1 MAPRFSPATL
11 VALEL
16 PAVLALLSELA
27 ATDAGRAAALALA
40 PAASEEELAARR
52 RRYEE
57 AVLLLIE
64 GRLVPSFD
72 EPVLP
77 VFERL
82 ASAQLDPTPGDLL
95 LLADL
100 LAASRDVAAR
110 ILAGPAAFPE
120 LATAARA
127 LPDVERLRRRI
138 AAVFDRRGR
147 VKDDASPALAKLRA
161 RVRGVREALHRDL
174 QGTLSRYREQL
185 AEETIPLHE
194 GRLVLLVK
202 TGARGQLRGL
212 VHGRSGSGK
221 SVYFEP
227 LEVVEGNNRLSEA
240 IAEEEEERA
249 RIVAELL
256 AAAREALPA
265 LASHRDF
272 VAGLD
277 LLQAAARFA
286 ELARGR
292 LTESAAGGELR
303 LVAARHPLLE
313 VGLAALRERALGTS
327 GHTGAV
333 VPLDLELDGER
344 RVLVV
349 TGPNAGGKTVALK
362 TVGLLA
368 LMTQCGL
375 PVPAAAGT
383 RLPFLGAAVV
393 ALGDEQ
399 DLLADRSTFSGRL
412 LRLGEAWEVAVPGAL
427 VLLDEL
433 GSGTDPEEG
442 AALAVA
448 LLERLLA
455 GGCLAVLTTHLTR
468 LAAAALETPG
478 AACAAMEFDGATGA
492 PTFRLLPGAPGASEA
507 LALARRLGLDPG
519 WIGRAESLLAPEH
532 RRLQTLLHEVER
544 TKLELAEKIN
554 EVERLRERQLIQ
566 VREMEDERSELQ
578 AERREISGRLRRE
591 LEAFRSGVAGRL
603 REEEGRLRAEF
614 AEGRR
619 KGVAARATDRLFAE
633 APAALV
639 ESEVGSGV
647 FAIGVGELVRHTR
660 LGWVGKVE
668 KLFAVGSEAEVA
680 VAGKRVRSPVAELSP
695 VLGEEA
701 APERRARPRPLEG
714 RPAAEPAAELHL
726 IGERVEPALERLD
739 AYLDQALLAGRGE
752 VRIVHGH
759 GSGRLRQAVRAHLRG
774 HPAVA
779 AFRGG
784 AANEGGDGATVV
796 TLREE

>member
-1 MAPRFSPATL
+1 MTPLFSPATL
-11 VALEL
+11 AGLEL

-27 ATDAGRAAALALA
+27 ATDVGHTAALALA

-64 GRLVPSFD
+64 GRLVPSFE
-72 EPVLP
+72 EPLLP

-82 ASAQLDPTPGDLL
+82 ATTQLDPTAADLL

-100 LAASRDVAAR
+100 LSASRDVAAR
-110 ILAGPAAFPE
+110 ILAGAASFPE
-120 LATAARA
+120 LGTAGRA
-127 LPDVERLRRRI
+127 LPEVEPLRRRI

-161 RVRGVREALHRDL
+161 RVRGVREGLHRDL
-174 QGTLSRYREQL
+174 QGTLSRYQEHL

-227 LEVVEGNNRLSEA
+227 LELVEGNNRLSEA
-240 IAEEEEERA
+240 IAEEEEERS

-256 AAAREALPA
+256 AAARAALPA
-265 LASHRDF
+265 LAAHREF

-292 LTESAAGGELR
+292 LAEVAESGELR

-313 VGLAALRERALGTS
+313 AGLAALRERALGTS
-327 GHTGAV
+327 GHSGAV

-383 RLPFLGAAVV
+383 RLPFVAAAVA

-399 DLLADRSTFSGRL
+399 DLLADRSTFSARL
-412 LRLGEAWEVAVPGAL
+412 LRLGEAWEAAGPGAL

-468 LAAAALETPG
+468 LAAAALEAAG

-492 PTFRLLPGAPGASEA
+492 PTYRLLPGAPGASEA

-519 WIGRAESLLAPEH
+519 WIARAESLLEPKH
-532 RRLQTLLHEVER
+532 RGLQTLLQEVEKTR
-544 TKLELAEKIN
+544 LELAERVN
-554 EVERLRERQLIQ
+554 EVERLRGEQLIQ
-566 VREMEDERSELQ
+566 VREMERERSELVS
-578 AERREISGRLRRE
+578 ERREVAGRLRRE
-591 LEAFRSGVAGRL
+591 LEAFRSEVAGRL
-603 REEEGRLRAEF
+603 REEEGRLREAF

-619 KGVAARATDRLFAE
+619 KGIAAQATDRLFANV
-633 APAALV
+633 PAALV
-639 ESEVGSGV
+639 ELDSSLQSSEV
-647 FAIGVGELVRHTR
+647 AVGERVRHRR
-660 LGWVGKVE
+660 LGWEGKVE
-668 KLFAVGSEAEVA
+668 KLFANGSTAEVA
-680 VAGKRVRSPVAELSP
+680 VAGKRVRCPVAELSP
-695 VLGEEA
+695 VAGEVQPARRALGWRSEA
-701 APERRARPRPLEG
+701 APAPELV
-714 RPAAEPAAELHL
+714 AELHL

-739 AYLDQALLAGRGE
+739 AYLDTALLAGRGE
-752 VRIVHGH
+752 VRVVHGH
-759 GSGRLRQAVRAHLRG
+759 GTGRLKQAVRAHLRG

-779 AFRGG
+779 AFRAG

-796 TLREE
+796 TLRGE